1 MVLGM
6 WRTVTSWGKIRLTI
20 TSPLALFCLNLYYVS
35 VLQLWSTL
43 LYGRIYV
50 NAANTLPVSLACNW
64 HRTHLTGVAPGPSNG
79 GTAQGLR
86 THNACKLPL
95 AHLVVDLS
103 ETRTGP
109 VIWNVKE
116 GRETGF
122 IATHQSQNQHL
133 QIHKTRDFLLIKMLN
148 DKRPEN
154 SIVKTQNLS
163 IMRSALQDFN
173 VFCPRHCK

>member
-1 MVLGM
+1 MIRCTRAEGSLTLASSSAYVGDEAPSAGLRLG
-6 WRTVTSWGKIRLTI
+6 W
-20 TSPLALFCLNLYYVS
+20 
-35 VLQLWSTL
+35 
-43 LYGRIYV
+43 
-50 NAANTLPVSLACNW
+50 
-64 HRTHLTGVAPGPSNG
+64 THLTGVAPGPSNG

>member
-1 MVLGM
+1 MKGPQATGWVIRCTRAEGSLTLASSSAYVGDEAPSAGLRLG
-6 WRTVTSWGKIRLTI
+6 W
-20 TSPLALFCLNLYYVS
+20 
-35 VLQLWSTL
+35 
-43 LYGRIYV
+43 
-50 NAANTLPVSLACNW
+50 
-64 HRTHLTGVAPGPSNG
+64 THLTGVAPGPSNG

>member
-1 MVLGM
+1 MKGPQTTGWVIRCTRAEGSLTLASSSAYVGDEAPSAGLRLG
-6 WRTVTSWGKIRLTI
+6 W
-20 TSPLALFCLNLYYVS
+20 
-35 VLQLWSTL
+35 
-43 LYGRIYV
+43 
-50 NAANTLPVSLACNW
+50 
-64 HRTHLTGVAPGPSNG
+64 THLTGVAPGPSNG
-79 GTAQGLR
+79 GTALGLR

>member
-1 MVLGM
+1 MKGPQTTGWVIRCTRAEGSLTLASSSAYVGDEAPSAGLRLG
-6 WRTVTSWGKIRLTI
+6 W
-20 TSPLALFCLNLYYVS
+20 
-35 VLQLWSTL
+35 
-43 LYGRIYV
+43 
-50 NAANTLPVSLACNW
+50 
-64 HRTHLTGVAPGPSNG
+64 THLTGVAPGPSNG

>member
-1 MVLGM
+1 MNGAQTTWVTRCRRAEGSLTLASSRAYVGDEAPSAGLRLG
-6 WRTVTSWGKIRLTI
+6 W
-20 TSPLALFCLNLYYVS
+20 
-35 VLQLWSTL
+35 
-43 LYGRIYV
+43 
-50 NAANTLPVSLACNW
+50 
-64 HRTHLTGVAPGPSNG
+64 THLAGVAPGPSDG
-79 GTAQGLR
+79 GTAQCLG

-103 ETRTGP
+103 ETRTCP
-109 VIWNVKE
+109 VIWNVK

-133 QIHKTRDFLLIKMLN
+133 QIQKTRDFLPIKMLN

-154 SIVKTQNLS
+154 FIVKTQNLS

-173 VFCPRHCK
+173 VFYPRRCK

>member
-1 MVLGM
+1 MKGPQTTGWVIRCTRAEGSLTLASSSAYVGDEAPSAGLRLG
-6 WRTVTSWGKIRLTI
+6 W
-20 TSPLALFCLNLYYVS
+20 
-35 VLQLWSTL
+35 
-43 LYGRIYV
+43 
-50 NAANTLPVSLACNW
+50 
-64 HRTHLTGVAPGPSNG
+64 THLTGVAPGPSNG

-103 ETRTGP
+103 ETWTGP

>member
-1 MVLGM
+1 MKGPQATGWVIRCTRAEGSLTLASSSAYVGDEAPSAGLRLG
-6 WRTVTSWGKIRLTI
+6 W
-20 TSPLALFCLNLYYVS
+20 
-35 VLQLWSTL
+35 
-43 LYGRIYV
+43 
-50 NAANTLPVSLACNW
+50 
-64 HRTHLTGVAPGPSNG
+64 THLTGVAPGPSNG

-103 ETRTGP
+103 ETWTGP

>member
-1 MVLGM
+1 MMDTQPQLLEGEPPPLSLKEFKAKKSHTHSPSYFAQKDIMKVAGLRLG
-6 WRTVTSWGKIRLTI
+6 W
-20 TSPLALFCLNLYYVS
+20 
-35 VLQLWSTL
+35 
-43 LYGRIYV
+43 
-50 NAANTLPVSLACNW
+50 
-64 HRTHLTGVAPGPSNG
+64 THLTGVAPGPSNG

>member
-1 MVLGM
+1 MKGPQTTGWVIRCTRAEGSLTLASSSAYVGDEAPSAGLRLG
-6 WRTVTSWGKIRLTI
+6 W
-20 TSPLALFCLNLYYVS
+20 
-35 VLQLWSTL
+35 
-43 LYGRIYV
+43 
-50 NAANTLPVSLACNW
+50 
-64 HRTHLTGVAPGPSNG
+64 THLTGVPPGPSNG

>member
-1 MVLGM
+1 MKGPQTTGWVIRCTRVEGSLTLASSSAYVGDEAPSAGLRLG
-6 WRTVTSWGKIRLTI
+6 W
-20 TSPLALFCLNLYYVS
+20 
-35 VLQLWSTL
+35 
-43 LYGRIYV
+43 
-50 NAANTLPVSLACNW
+50 
-64 HRTHLTGVAPGPSNG
+64 THLTGVAPGPSNG

-103 ETRTGP
+103 ETRTCP

-133 QIHKTRDFLLIKMLN
+133 QKHKTRDFLPVKMLN